1 MTHFSLITSTLFCS
15 LLKYGMAFHNFHL
28 NFTSV
33 INDGYF
39 SLFVESMFSGGW
51 KDVWVVLYDNSDL
64 CMYNRQGDLE
74 IKAKIHMKVKK
85 KFHNFISI

>member
-1 MTHFSLITSTLFCS
+1 MT
-15 LLKYGMAFHNFHL
+15 FHNIYL

-33 INDGYF
+33 IIDGYF

-74 IKAKIHMKVKK
+74 IKAKIHMKVNK
-85 KFHNFISI
+85 KFFVILFPFDKH